1 MTQNVPN
8 LLQSNRE
15 ISPVKP
21 PRGYVLQKGVT
32 INIVAPTVTLPSDP
46 DSPAR
51 KTLGRRASTSSL
63 TPTASPTPSPRST
76 LTLTPTASPRP
87 SPRTSGPIHISPQ
100 PRLLQSFV
108 SRSADQLPGLTSSPL
123 TSLTSCFGFGTG
135 PQRPSSPVPNTICGQ
150 GFEVRDLPLG
160 FWPFDPNLP
169 ALRSQLLAALGA
181 GPQSRFEAMTGFHGG
196 MNNGIWFLR
205 GAAGGETLVLKLVK
219 YDRFAPPQLVEERI
233 FSKLYQEVPHIVE
246 DRNVAFPMKVFRL
259 LGPNN
264 VRKHDLFV
272 MRKASGKSLDHLIS
286 EKWRS
291 NRKADIMRIFTQ
303 VGESLAQFHRR
314 YGGRQHNDAGTQ
326 NILYDEETQHVTF
339 IDLGGMGNKTDKTD
353 VQRLSQLVLKLSRC
367 PTYGPDLAVAADHFR
382 EGYNR
387 ALQTTRL

>member
-1 MTQNVPN
+1 MQQNIQNVPC

-21 PRGYVLQKGVT
+21 PKGYVLQKGVT
-32 INIVAPTVTLPSDP
+32 INIVAPTVALPSDP
-46 DSPAR
+46 DSPGR
-51 KTLGRRASTSSL
+51 KGFSPRRTSTSSL
-63 TPTASPTPSPRST
+63 TASPAPTPRSV
-76 LTLTPTASPRP
+76 LSVTPTVTPRP
-87 SPRTSGPIHISPQ
+87 SPRTCGPLQHISPQ
-100 PRLLQSFV
+100 PRLVQSFI
-108 SRSADQLPGLTSSPL
+108 SRSADQLPGLTSSSFN
-123 TSLTSCFGFGTG
+123 SLTNCFGFGSPRPPSPAG
-135 PQRPSSPVPNTICGQ
+135 PMAGR
-150 GFEVRDLPLG
+150 FEVRDLPLG

-169 ALRSQLLAALGA
+169 ALRGQLLAALGA
-181 GPQSRFEAMTGFHGG
+181 SSSSRFEAMTGFHGG
-196 MNNGIWFLR
+196 LNDGIWFLR
-205 GAAGGETLVLKLVK
+205 GAPGETLVLKLVK

-233 FSKLYQEVPHIVE
+233 FSKLYQEVPHIAE
-246 DRNVAFPMKVFRL
+246 DAHVAFPTKVFRL

-272 MRKASGKSLDHLIS
+272 MRKAPGKSLDHLIS

-291 NRKADIMRIFTQ
+291 NRKGDIMKIFAK
-303 VGESLAQFHRR
+303 VGECLAQFHRR

-367 PTYGPDLAVAADHFR
+367 PTYGPDLAVAVDHFR

-387 ALQTTRL
+387 ALQTTLTL